1 MNTFIKFN
9 YAVLCM
15 LLFSSCSDFMP
26 LQDCGHVLNIN
37 VEGLVIDIDDQPI
50 DNAEIQ
56 IRSKNQNLCPNAPEF
71 ETVVISSQADGTF
84 NHIIDG
90 MSEGEII
97 IFIVSADGKGDFST
111 VGTYTLFDEEIKVQL
126 FPQN

>member
-1 MNTFIKFN
+1 
-9 YAVLCM
+9 M
-15 LLFSSCSDFMP
+15 LLFSSCSDFIPM
-26 LQDCGHVLNIN
+26 QDCGHVLNIS
-37 VEGLVIDIDDQPI
+37 VEGIVIDIDNQPI

-97 IFIVSADGKGDFST
+97 IFIVSADGYNSFSLW
-111 VGTYTLFDEEIKVQL
+111 GTYPIFDEEIEVQL